1 MLPYTSDFIKTIK
14 NLLIC
19 SRECKVQK
27 ISQRHQSHQ
36 LVPCGV
42 RGIDY
47 KAVSVYLSGFQKL
60 HPSYLLDLMR

>member
-1 MLPYTSDFIKTIK
+1 
-14 NLLIC
+14 
-19 SRECKVQK
+19 
-27 ISQRHQSHQ
+27 
-36 LVPCGV
+36 V